1 MKRHLSF
8 LFVILSLAAAATGA
22 PPSAPLALQQTI
34 PLTGVEGRI
43 DHLAADPAGQRL
55 FLAALGNS
63 TLEMIDLHAGKVVHH
78 VRDLR
83 EPQGVS
89 YAPEV
94 GRIFVGVGQGG
105 TCDIFEGKSL
115 ALLQRVAGM
124 ADADNVRY
132 DAGAKR
138 IYVGYGNGALGMLD
152 AATGKRLGDVR
163 LAAHPESF
171 QLEKQGKRIF
181 VNVPRAHQVA
191 VVDRERRSVVATW
204 PVKGAAANFPMA
216 LNEAD
221 HRLYLGCRQPAR
233 LLILDTGSGKEIA
246 GLAIGGDTDD
256 LFYDA
261 ARQRLYVICGAGS
274 IDVLQQKDAD
284 HYDAVAHIAT
294 AAGARTGLF
303 VPDLGRLYLAVPH
316 RGQQAAEVRVY
327 VVQP

>member
-1 MKRHLSF
+1 MKRPLT
-8 LFVILSLAAAATGA
+8 SLIVALALCATA
-22 PPSAPLALQQTI
+22 TSAQRAAPLTLQQTI
-34 PLTGVEGRI
+34 PLAGVEGRI
-43 DHLAADPAGQRL
+43 DHLAVDLAGQRL
-55 FLAALGNS
+55 FLAALGNN
-63 TLEMIDLHAGKVVHH
+63 TLEVIDLRAGKVIHH
-78 VRDLR
+78 LRDLR

-94 GRIFVGVGQGG
+94 GRIFVGVGGG
-105 TCDIFEGKSL
+105 GSCDIFDGKSL
-115 ALLQRVAGM
+115 GLLQRVAGM
-124 ADADNVRY
+124 DDADNVRY

-138 IYVGYGNGALGMLD
+138 IYVGYGNGALGILD
-152 AATGKRLGDVR
+152 ATTGRRLGDVR

-181 VNVPRAHQVA
+181 VNVPRARQVA
-191 VVDRERRSVVATW
+191 VVDPDRRSVVATW

-221 HRLYLGCRQPAR
+221 HRLYLGCRQPPR
-233 LLILDTGSGKEIA
+233 LLVLDTGSGNEITS
-246 GLAIGGDTDD
+246 LAIAGDTDD

-261 ARQRLYVICGAGS
+261 ARKRLYAICGAGA

-284 HYDAVAHIAT
+284 HYEALSHIPT

-303 VPDLGRLYLAVPH
+303 VPDLARLYLAVPH

-327 VVQP
+327 AAQP